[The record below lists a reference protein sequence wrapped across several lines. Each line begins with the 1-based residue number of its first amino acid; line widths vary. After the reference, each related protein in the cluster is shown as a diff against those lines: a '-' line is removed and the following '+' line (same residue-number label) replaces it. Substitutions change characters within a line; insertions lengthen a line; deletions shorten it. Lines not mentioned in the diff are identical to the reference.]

1 MDIAAPPIDLGVL
14 APLLVILAGAAIVLL
29 VDLFIPPERRAL
41 LGYLAFATTLV
52 ALAACVPLWNVQ
64 RRAYNDMVTLDRFG
78 IFASMAILA
87 GTALALLLSI
97 DYLAT
102 QSLHLGEYY
111 PLVLI
116 SASGMLIMAIGNDL
130 VVVFLG
136 LEVLSLALYVLSGFA
151 RGHAASEESA
161 LKYFL
166 LGSFSFGFLVY
177 GTSLIFGATG
187 TTNFTGLSNWLRT
200 NGRLDDPLLLA
211 GLALILVGF
220 AFKLALAP
228 FHMWTPDVYVGA
240 PTSVTAFMSVGTKV
254 AAFAAL
260 ARLLVEA
267 VPALGYTWLPLVW
280 MA

>member
-14 APLLVILAGAAIVLL
+14 APLLVVLAGAAIVLL
-29 VDLFIPPERRAL
+29 VDLFLPPERRAL

-52 ALAACVPLWNVQ
+52 ALATCVPLWNVQ

-87 GTALALLLSI
+87 GTALALLLAI
-97 DYLAT
+97 DYLSSQA
-102 QSLHLGEYY
+102 LHLGEYY

-177 GTSLIFGATG
+177 GTSLIYGASG

-200 NGRLDDPLLLA
+200 DGRLDDPLLLA
-211 GLALILVGF
+211 GLALLLVGF
-220 AFKLALAP
+220 AFKLALVP
-228 FHMWTPDVYVGA
+228 FHMWTPDVYVGT